1 MMNFKFS
8 VQQLFF
14 SFCLF
19 SDLWNTFKFS
29 LNKHESFIRARE
41 RGHAIQLQQD
51 ITSCL
56 QTPTMKTNIIFSIFL
71 VASSRAS
78 AFSSLTSLEKTV
90 GNMVER
96 MEKMEAEME
105 AKDERIAA
113 LEAAQTRVDM
123 GGWILSYLSKIE
135 VSTTSLQV
143 GGSVPGGRSG
153 LGWRWTTATSPTS
166 VCSSPRLGRRWRG
179 PAWTSTPGSS
189 PPPTRQSGL
198 WATVQPP
205 SSTAE
210 ILFRQHRLPSPSHWF
225 IILFLWDF
233 VGAPTTYPPTSC
245 SSLILVISWVL
256 ESVVAGFHSHQRRKD
271 WGLPVLGQLLRV
283 RWSDLLT
290 WLSYPSPPPGRWRH
304 SLPHHWGRGT
314 LRGLLRA
321 LVHHALCR
329 TQTGRQLINTQQILY
344 TPAPTTT
351 NHIRLQYTYLLF

>member
-1 MMNFKFS
+1 MKVLSEQEREVMLSNSYKILPVVSRLPPWRRTSFS
-8 VQQLFF
+8 QYSSWQAPAPRRSPRWPPWRRQWATWWRGWRRWRL
-14 SFCLF
+14 SWRQKTRGLL
-19 SDLWNTFKFS
+19 LWRLRRLVSIWEVGYYHIYQKNRFP
-29 LNKHESFIRARE
+29 L
-41 RGHAIQLQQD
+41 HAYI
-51 ITSCL
+51 
-56 QTPTMKTNIIFSIFL
+56 
-71 VASSRAS
+71 
-78 AFSSLTSLEKTV
+78 
-90 GNMVER
+90 
-96 MEKMEAEME
+96 
-105 AKDERIAA
+105 
-113 LEAAQTRVDM
+113 
-123 GGWILSYLSKIE
+123 
-135 VSTTSLQV
+135 LQV

-210 ILFRQHRLPSPSHWF
+210 ILFRQHRLPSPCQWL
-225 IILFLWDF
+225 IILLLWDF

-245 SSLILVISWVL
+245 SSLILVILWVL
-256 ESVVAGFHSHQRRKD
+256 ESVAAGFHSHQRRKD

-283 RWSDLLT
+283 RWSDLLP

-329 TQTGRQLINTQQILY
+329 TQTGRQLINILY
-344 TPAPTTT
+344 TGTV
-351 NHIRLQYTYLLF
+351 QKQQ

>member
-1 MMNFKFS
+1 MKVLSEQEREVMLSNSYKILPVVSRLPPWRRTSFS
-8 VQQLFF
+8 QYSSWQAPTPRRSPRWPPWRTQWATWWRGWRRWRLRWRQKTRG
-14 SFCLF
+14 LL
-19 SDLWNTFKFS
+19 LWRLRRLVS
-29 LNKHESFIRARE
+29 IWEV
-41 RGHAIQLQQD
+41 GHHHIYQINRFPLHPY
-51 ITSCL
+51 I
-56 QTPTMKTNIIFSIFL
+56 
-71 VASSRAS
+71 
-78 AFSSLTSLEKTV
+78 
-90 GNMVER
+90 
-96 MEKMEAEME
+96 
-105 AKDERIAA
+105 
-113 LEAAQTRVDM
+113 
-123 GGWILSYLSKIE
+123 
-135 VSTTSLQV
+135 LQV

-153 LGWRWTTATSPTS
+153 PGWRWTTATSPTS

-225 IILFLWDF
+225 IILLLWDF

-245 SSLILVISWVL
+245 SSLILVILWVL
-256 ESVVAGFHSHQRRKD
+256 ESVAAGFHSHQRRKD
-271 WGLPVLGQLLRV
+271 WGIPVLGQLLRV
-283 RWSDLLT
+283 QWSDLLP

-329 TQTGRQLINTQQILY
+329 TQTGRQLINT
-344 TPAPTTT
+344 
-351 NHIRLQYTYLLF
+351 